1 MGNIASLFST
11 DDQSSNPSYHLG
23 DATDFFRNG
32 VGNGDDYCSIDH
44 SPDISFGSVMHI
56 YNEEDD
62 FVFVTVK
69 VKEDDP
75 GDYIFVPNGSYE
87 SNTLL

>member
-1 MGNIASLFST
+1 MGNISYLFPT

-23 DATDFFRNG
+23 DATDCFRNG
-32 VGNGDDYCSIDH
+32 DGNGNDYCNIDH
-44 SPDISFGSVMHI
+44 SPGISFESVMYI
-56 YNEEDD
+56 YDEDED
-62 FVFVTVK
+62 FVFVVK

-75 GDYIFVPNGSYE
+75 DDYIFVPNGSYE